1 MVLSRRNKRSVLLLA
16 LVLVLVWAMAAQAGT
31 PAVRNV
37 ILLIGD
43 GMGIAQITAARIE
56 AESPDGILHLDTIKT
71 IGLAKTH
78 SASNLVTD
86 SAAGA
91 TALATGMRTSNGRI
105 GTDSDNRP
113 LMSLMLLARDRGMG
127 TGVAV
132 TKDLTDA
139 TPASFLAQAVSRTFD
154 DEIAEKIIH
163 SGVNVLLGGGSETFG
178 AHPFTRKP
186 RAGSLLNRAIELGY
200 LYIDHRDQLLALEP
214 GESQNL
220 LGLFSTGNLSHDR
233 ERFPTEPS
241 LAEMTETALELLD
254 AYPQGFFLLVEG
266 STIDTANHYNNTEQM
281 LGDTIAF
288 DQAVGVALNY
298 ARSRD
303 DTLVVVTADHE
314 TGGLGITG
322 GSPDGARVNHA
333 WLSTD
338 HTGTMVPVYAYGP
351 GEEIFAGTQ
360 HLTDVSRKIARLL
373 GFEPFPVYLDEANSA
388 AQAPEHVV
396 LIIVDGFDPHYFSF
410 GLPNM
415 EAFAQ
420 EGVWV
425 KEAETIMPAATT
437 AAMTSIITGSYPKT
451 HGVPNNVYYDPV
463 LNVRRES
470 PRDVSVPNI
479 GELFQA
485 EGLFTV
491 SINHFMMDQGADVQ
505 ITGGW
510 NTVNSRL
517 KSELPDLLV
526 FIEQTPD
533 AVGHQRGAQS
543 QEIAGSMKRVDRN
556 FGKLIETMKDLGIY
570 ENSLVILTADHGM
583 THIEEGKRLGDALTN
598 ALAIPGLKMQYLSS
612 GMVPDLDTDLLWFHM
627 VTGAAIV
634 YRSPIIS
641 EQEEIL
647 IRRLAS
653 IEGVHSVWDRERIAR
668 EGMHPAVADLWVN
681 LADGYGL
688 ASVEMGGHAS
698 IFQQSVPLIMKGP
711 GIKEGLV
718 IEADSNI
725 RTIDIVPTVLHMM
738 GFDIPETVDGRVL
751 SELGV
756 RPHDYPVTG
765 SDPLALPTRSQ
776 VKRKYSHRAHHVPY

>member
-1 MVLSRRNKRSVLLLA
+1 MVLSQGRKPRLLVLA
-16 LVLVLVWAMAAQAGT
+16 FVLVLLWSIPGFAET
-31 PAVRNV
+31 PPVRNV

-43 GMGIAQITAARIE
+43 GMGIGQITAARIE
-56 AESPDGILHLDTIKT
+56 SESPDGILNLDTMKT

-86 SAAGA
+86 SAAGG
-91 TALATGMRTSNGRI
+91 TALATGIRTSNGRI
-105 GTDSDNRP
+105 GTDPDNRP

-132 TKDLTDA
+132 TKALTDA
-139 TPASFLAQAVSRTFD
+139 TPATFLVQAVSRTFD
-154 DEIAEKIIH
+154 DDIAEKIIH

-186 RAGSLLNRAIELGY
+186 RAGSLINTAVELGY
-200 LYIDHRDQLLALEP
+200 LYIDQRDQLLALEL
-214 GESQNL
+214 GESQNV
-220 LGLFSTGNLSHDR
+220 LGLFSTGNLSYDR
-233 ERFPTEPS
+233 ERFPGEPS
-241 LAEMTETALELLD
+241 LAEMTKTAIDLLD
-254 AYPQGFFLLVEG
+254 AYPEGFFLMVEG
-266 STIDTANHYNNTEQM
+266 SNIDTANHYNNTEQM
-281 LGDTIAF
+281 LGDTMAF
-288 DQAVGVALNY
+288 DQAVGVALDY
-298 ARSRD
+298 ARLRD
-303 DTLVVVTADHE
+303 DTLVIVTADHE

-360 HLTDVSRKIARLL
+360 HLTDVSKKIAHLL
-373 GFEPFPVYLDEANSA
+373 GFDPFPVYVDEVVTA
-388 AQAPEHVV
+388 AQWPEHVV
-396 LIIVDGFDPHYFSF
+396 LVIVDGFDPRYFSF
-410 GLPNM
+410 GLPHM

-420 EGVWV
+420 EGVWF
-425 KEAETIMPAATT
+425 KEARTIMPAATT

-470 PRDVSVPNI
+470 PRDVAVPNI

-517 KSELPDLLV
+517 RSELPALLV

-533 AVGHQRGAQS
+533 AVGHQRGGKS

-570 ENSLVILTADHGM
+570 ENSVVILTADHGM
-583 THIEEGKRLGDALTN
+583 THIEEGKRLGDAITNVLT
-598 ALAIPGLKMQYLSS
+598 IPELKMQYLSS

-634 YRSPIIS
+634 YRNPISS
-641 EQEEIL
+641 EQEDVL
-647 IRRLAS
+647 IQRLTS
-653 IEGVHSVWDRERIAR
+653 IEGVHSVWGRERIAGQ
-668 EGMHPAVADLWVN
+668 GMHPAVADLWVN

-698 IFQQSVPLIMKGP
+698 IFQQSVPLIIKGP
-711 GIKEGLV
+711 GIKSGLV
-718 IEADSNI
+718 IEEDSGI
-725 RTIDIVPTVLHMM
+725 RTVDIVPTVLHMM

-751 SELGV
+751 MEIFE
-756 RPHDYPVTG
+756 
-765 SDPLALPTRSQ
+765 
-776 VKRKYSHRAHHVPY
+776 